1 MPAALISERDDNVRG
16 GSLEPENREGRE
28 DSASDSGSDDDE
40 GAEAHLVQ
48 GEVLLCRRLLHHHG
62 LALGRRLQCRLL
74 GLLLGL
80 GLLRSRPLRC
90 LGRALGRTLDQL
102 LLGHLERAFRRR
114 LVEAEERR
122 RDLKGAELVVTS
134 EDVVVS
140 VVVAPMAG
148 RREALRILLG
158 LGNLYV
164 NKLLVRTR

>member
-62 LALGRRLQCRLL
+62 LAHGRRLQCRLL

-90 LGRALGRTLDQL
+90 LGRALGRTLDFQL
-102 LLGHLERAFRRR
+102 LLGHLVRAFRRR
-114 LVEAEERR
+114 LVEERL

>member
-1 MPAALISERDDNVRG
+1 M
-16 GSLEPENREGRE
+16 
-28 DSASDSGSDDDE
+28 
-40 GAEAHLVQ
+40 
-48 GEVLLCRRLLHHHG
+48 LCRRLLHHHG

-90 LGRALGRTLDQL
+90 LGRALGRTLDLQL
-102 LLGHLERAFRRR
+102 LLGHLVRAFRRR
-114 LVEAEERR
+114 LVEAEERL

>member
-1 MPAALISERDDNVRG
+1 M
-16 GSLEPENREGRE
+16 
-28 DSASDSGSDDDE
+28 
-40 GAEAHLVQ
+40 Q
-48 GEVLLCRRLLHHHG
+48 GEVLLCHRLLHHHG
-62 LALGRRLQCRLL
+62 LVHGRRLQCRLF

-80 GLLRSRPLRC
+80 GLLRSRLLRC

-114 LVEAEERR
+114 LVEAED
-122 RDLKGAELVVTS
+122 RDLKGAERVVTS

-140 VVVAPMAG
+140 VVVAPVVA

-158 LGNLYV
+158 LGILYV

>member
-1 MPAALISERDDNVRG
+1 M
-16 GSLEPENREGRE
+16 
-28 DSASDSGSDDDE
+28 
-40 GAEAHLVQ
+40 Q
-48 GEVLLCRRLLHHHG
+48 GEVLLCHRLLHHHG
-62 LALGRRLQCRLL
+62 LVHGRRLQCRLL
-74 GLLLGL
+74 GFLLGL

-114 LVEAEERR
+114 LVEAED
-122 RDLKGAELVVTS
+122 RDLKGAERVVTS

-140 VVVAPMAG
+140 VVVAPVVA

>member
-1 MPAALISERDDNVRG
+1 M
-16 GSLEPENREGRE
+16 
-28 DSASDSGSDDDE
+28 
-40 GAEAHLVQ
+40 
-48 GEVLLCRRLLHHHG
+48 LCRRLLHHHG
-62 LALGRRLQCRLL
+62 LAHGRRLQCRLL

-90 LGRALGRTLDQL
+90 LGRALGRTLDLQL
-102 LLGHLERAFRRR
+102 LLGHLVRAFRRR
-114 LVEAEERR
+114 LVEERL

-140 VVVAPMAG
+140 VVVAPVAG